1 MRQKLQLRWKF
12 DKIRASPPS
21 PPKGELFSLRAPER
35 LRELTDRMSPGETI
49 ILDEIQ
55 RAPGLLPVVHTLI
68 EEGRKIQVI
77 MTGSSAR
84 KLRREVGN
92 LLGGRALL
100 RLMPPFFAVELG
112 SSFQMDKALKV
123 GLIPMVYEA
132 QDPWERILNYVGIYL
147 REEIMAEGLVLQAGD
162 FARFLE
168 IASFSHA
175 QMLNVNNIAKEAQ
188 VKRTTV
194 DNYLQILDDLLI
206 AFRLNIFTRKAKRA
220 LVSHPKFYFFD
231 AGVFRSLRPKGP
243 MDKEAEL
250 EGPALEGLI
259 AQHLRA
265 WVQLQREPHQFC
277 YWRTKSQIE
286 VDFIIYGPK
295 GFWAID
301 VKRGKDVSLQD
312 LKGLQIFREEYPE
325 STPLFLYL
333 GKEHRRIDG
342 IDCVPIEEFLLSLHP
357 ERAI

>member
-1 MRQKLQLRWKF
+1 
-12 DKIRASPPS
+12 
-21 PPKGELFSLRAPER
+21 
-35 LRELTDRMSPGETI
+35 
-49 ILDEIQ
+49 
-55 RAPGLLPVVHTLI
+55 
-68 EEGRKIQVI
+68 
-77 MTGSSAR
+77 
-84 KLRREVGN
+84 
-92 LLGGRALL
+92 
-100 RLMPPFFAVELG
+100 
-112 SSFQMDKALKV
+112 
-123 GLIPMVYEA
+123 
-132 QDPWERILNYVGIYL
+132 
-147 REEIMAEGLVLQAGD
+147 
-162 FARFLE
+162 
-168 IASFSHA
+168 
-175 QMLNVNNIAKEAQ
+175 MLNVNNIAKEAQ